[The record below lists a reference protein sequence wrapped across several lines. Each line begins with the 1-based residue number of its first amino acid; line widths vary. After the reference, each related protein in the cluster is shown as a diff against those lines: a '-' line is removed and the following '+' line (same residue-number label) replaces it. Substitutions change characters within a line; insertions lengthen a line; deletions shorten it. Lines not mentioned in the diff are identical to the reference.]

1 MRTPNAWLTIEGQQW
16 SGDEKA
22 DVLRLST
29 EGSVFREQE
38 AWHIVYQ
45 ESAATGLEGT
55 ETTVEVA
62 DSGAISLIRAGTHAM
77 RLTFVEGLRHISRME
92 TPFGKLDVG
101 IYTSAARADLNE
113 SGGRVHLGYTI
124 DFNNRE
130 PMNTSLDIIIR
141 CRRDEPAPGRDHP
154 VRKSAD
160 SQDAAPARDASARPA
175 SPSGTATASV
185 RSISQ
190 PEDGPVS

>member
-1 MRTPNAWLTIEGQQW
+1 MKTPNAWLTIEGQQW

-22 DVLRLST
+22 DVLKLAT
-29 EGSVFREQE
+29 EGAVFREQE
-38 AWHIVYQ
+38 SWHIVYE

-101 IYTSAARADLNE
+101 IYTSAARAELDE
-113 SGGRVHLGYTI
+113 TGGRIHLGYTI

-130 PMNTSLDIIIR
+130 PMNTSLDITIR
-141 CRRDEPAPGRDHP
+141 RHSDETAASRGRTGKTAHGHSVNGIGDQ
-154 VRKSAD
+154 SGT
-160 SQDAAPARDASARPA
+160 SASASRPA
-175 SPSGTATASV
+175 SASV
-185 RSISQ
+185 RSVAQ
-190 PEDGPVS
+190 PEDGQVS